1 MHERSGSLTYI
12 RAVPRLVAAIVVTAL
27 VTTAAALTTA
37 SADGAKGLV
46 HVTFVGDSVPA
57 SIEYVPSAQRALRKG
72 LDVRLD
78 LKVCRRLV
86 QQSCS
91 FNGSTPA
98 TALQAVQGYG
108 RSLGDVLVV
117 KVGYNESA
125 DGYRAGIDRVMR
137 AALAQ
142 GAHGVVWV
150 TLREQLDSYHSTNVA
165 IKKAAT
171 RWPQLQVADWN
182 AYSAGKP
189 WFRGDGLHMGTT
201 GAYAL
206 AAFLRPYILRAAA

>member
-1 MHERSGSLTYI
+1 MRGRSGYLTCV
-12 RAVPRLVAAIVVTAL
+12 RAVRRP
-27 VTTAAALTTA
+27 AAALVVAALVATAGALTT

-57 SIEYVPSAQRALRKG
+57 SIAYVPSARRALRKG

-78 LKVCRRLV
+78 LKVCRRLI
-86 QQSCS
+86 QPSCS

-98 TALQAVQGYG
+98 TALQAIQGYG

-117 KVGYNESA
+117 KVGYNETA
-125 DGYRAGIDRVMR
+125 EGYPAGIDRVMR

-150 TLREQLDSYHSTNVA
+150 TLREQRDVYHSTNVA
-165 IKKAAT
+165 IRTAAK

-182 AYSAGKP
+182 TYSAGKP
-189 WFRGDGLHMGTT
+189 WFAGDGLHMGTA
-201 GAYAL
+201 GATAL
-206 AAFLRPYILRAAA
+206 AAFLRPYIARAAS